1 MTATP
6 RKEGYEDK
14 VSSGLADATVQHL
27 VPATQEGTL
36 DWLRE
41 EHLNLR
47 LLGTREESMTTTTDK
62 IPCPN
67 GKPDHH
73 WVLERAMP
81 PLSTSTGV
89 CQNCGAEK
97 LFDNSMYYSEKF
109 NNNLDL
115 SNGKKEQHKR
125 RPAGRKP
132 KAQVAAKEE
141 EFEAELEG

>member
-41 EHLNLR
+41 EHGDSG
-47 LLGTREESMTTTTDK
+47 LLGTREESMTTDK

-73 WVLERAMP
+73 WVLEPAMP